1 MDQADAPAPL
11 PIDGRIL
18 DIFDELTESERRLA
32 EVVRETQGNLS
43 AYTAG
48 ELAEKADVSNATAA
62 RFFQR
67 LGYGSYSE
75 ARRQARLV
83 QAWGSPLYE
92 LTGVRDR
99 VPGAGSFALH
109 VAQDLQNLTRTA
121 ETLSPEAIDRTIGL
135 LVEASTIWTVGF
147 RNSFALAAYARGLLM
162 NAKPDVRLLPVAGS
176 TIGEELAGITT
187 SDVFLVMGFRRRPA
201 VLGEIL
207 DVAGAAGAPSI
218 LLTDLTAAR
227 TAQLATVTLR
237 CHNRGASQ
245 LDSYA
250 VPISLINHICS
261 ATGLALGE
269 AGLERLSVIE
279 RLHDR
284 LEPFGSQGSARRRK
298 K

>member
-1 MDQADAPAPL
+1 MDEADAPPL

-18 DIFDELTESERRLA
+18 DILDELTDSERRLA
-32 EVVRETQGNLS
+32 EVVLETQGNLS
-43 AYTAG
+43 AFTAG
-48 ELAEKADVSNATAA
+48 ELAEKAGVSNATAA

-67 LGYGSYSE
+67 LGYKSYSE

-92 LTGVRDR
+92 LTGVRER
-99 VPGAGSFALH
+99 VPEVGGFALH

-121 ETLSPEAIDRTIGL
+121 ETLSPEAISRSIDL
-135 LVEASTIWTVGF
+135 LVAARTIWTVGF

-176 TIGEELAGITT
+176 TIGEELAGIGPD
-187 SDVFLVMGFRRRPA
+187 DVFLVMGFRRRPV
-201 VLGEIL
+201 VLREIL
-207 DVAGAAGAPSI
+207 DVAREARAPSI
-218 LLTDLTAAR
+218 LITDLTAAR
-227 TAQLATVTLR
+227 TTQLATITLR

-250 VPISLINHICS
+250 APISLINHICS

-269 AGLERLSVIE
+269 AGLKRLGIIE
-279 RLHDR
+279 GLHDR
-284 LEPFGSQGSARRRK
+284 LDPFSSTSSARRRK